1 MDSAEYQQKLARME
15 SSTLLP
21 VLEVA
26 EARFIRGLARTYR
39 FTYQELR
46 QVSLAAR
53 DLGMWREPAL
63 QIWWEG
69 TERTTTGAG
78 KYRKKALLQELA
90 KHVAT
95 LAASA
100 KVYPE
105 SGSAARPRRRVQ
117 LQEKKTSRRVL
128 GLCPAYS
135 EETVCCGLH
144 TLDAVRGCP
153 FSCSYCT
160 IQTFYGESAELEED
174 LAGKL
179 ADLDLDPHRKYHIG
193 TGQASDSLV
202 WGNRGGI
209 LDALLGF
216 AADNPNVL
224 LELKTKSENV
234 SYLVEREIPGN
245 VVCSWTLNTATVIA
259 NEEKGA
265 ASLEQR
271 LRAAR
276 RTADQGIPVSFHFHP
291 MVFYAGGEHDYP
303 DLVRRVLEM
312 FSPAEISFISMGSVT
327 MIKPV
332 VQEIRRRGGETK
344 ILQMEMVQDHHGKLT
359 YPDEVKLSLF
369 KSLYGAFAPW
379 HKEVFFYLCMET
391 AAIWQQ
397 VLGFAYPTNSEFE
410 TDFLARCLPTPTREP
425 RAVVAG

>member
-1 MDSAEYQQKLARME
+1 MDSTEYQQKLARME

-26 EARFIRGLARTYR
+26 EARFIRGLATTYR

-63 QIWWEG
+63 QLWWEG
-69 TERTTTGAG
+69 TERTTTGSG

-105 SGSAARPRRRVQ
+105 SGSAVRPRRRVQ

-224 LELKTKSENV
+224 LELKTKSDNVGYILEN
-234 SYLVEREIPGN
+234 EAPKNI
-245 VVCSWTLNTATVIA
+245 VCSWSLNTPVIVD
-259 NEEKGA
+259 NEEHFT
-265 ASLEQR
+265 ASLDER
-271 LRAAR
+271 LDAAR
-276 RTADQGIPVSFHFHP
+276 RVADRGVGVAFHFHP
-291 MVFYAGGEHDYP
+291 MVYYDGWPEGYAGVAKRII
-303 DLVRRVLEM
+303 DLFDSTEV
-312 FSPAEISFISMGSVT
+312 SFVSLGSIT
-327 MIKPV
+327 LIKPV
-332 VQEIRRRGGETK
+332 IKKIRDLGNPTK
-344 ILQMEMVQDHHGKLT
+344 ILQMELVPDPHGKLT
-359 YPDEVKLSLF
+359 YPDAVKVEMFQTMHEAL
-369 KSLYGAFAPW
+369 APW
-379 HKEVFFYLCMET
+379 HEDVFMYLCMEK
-391 AAIWQQ
+391 AQIWERA
-397 VLGFAYPTNSEFE
+397 LGRSYASNDEFE
-410 TDFLARCLPTPTREP
+410 LDFARHMTTGAKVGRS
-425 RAVVAG
+425 R